1 MVGSEPDLQ
10 ILVRLADQA
19 ARVKSSRRKETKNAL
34 IINCLT
40 GHTVDRALVQMGGGQ
55 GSGGEAH
62 PIPIAIVLADDDAG
76 RGDADDV
83 PVAAVASPAPSP
95 EKAPS
100 IQSSESGPDNNPAT
114 HHHQLRVGSAS
125 STSTSAPS
133 HSPCPEVAELKHLRH
148 LVTKNVPL
156 TKTQAER
163 AKRLI
168 ATIVNGPHAHC
179 LADSSLNL
187 APPNKPSWPPHG
199 IGPNTPIRVR
209 LHAAQTLITNLQ
221 YNHTEELYFTNNKDR
236 PTRRVMDTAKSI
248 VREGMPIRCVE
259 AVFVAIFLTAGWHD
273 VERIPLRMRSKV
285 IDDDGVEH
293 SHAHIVLL
301 IRERVREDASNCR
314 NQKGNCHNPTVRY
327 GALGTS
333 RRSEL
338 AYVPLDKTSL
348 SAVLEHYRAGY
359 AKWRHRLDGIKIGLP
374 VDHDVDSA
382 NPVCWRHV
390 AVDIG
395 KTDSDWSAALAELE
409 AHDAACC
416 GGGGGTRVHFDKWR
430 CDGRL
435 WSSRDGDRRRR
446 EGGWHA
452 RASTAQAGHRRN
464 GSFSAPSSP
473 VKSPGGPRTPRS
485 ARAAAY

>member
-1 MVGSEPDLQ
+1 
-10 ILVRLADQA
+10 
-19 ARVKSSRRKETKNAL
+19 
-34 IINCLT
+34 
-40 GHTVDRALVQMGGGQ
+40 
-55 GSGGEAH
+55 
-62 PIPIAIVLADDDAG
+62 
-76 RGDADDV
+76 
-83 PVAAVASPAPSP
+83 
-95 EKAPS
+95 
-100 IQSSESGPDNNPAT
+100 
-114 HHHQLRVGSAS
+114 
-125 STSTSAPS
+125 
-133 HSPCPEVAELKHLRH
+133 
-148 LVTKNVPL
+148 VPL

-199 IGPNTPIRVR
+199 ITPNTPIRVR
-209 LHAAQTLITNLQ
+209 LHAAQALITNLQ

-259 AVFVAIFLTAGWHD
+259 AVFVAMFLTAGWHD

-416 GGGGGTRVHFDKWR
+416 GGDGGTRVHFDKWR

-435 WSSRDGDRRRR
+435 WSSSDGDKRRR